1 MIFEAEA
8 FSNKMAE
15 EIKCWVLCGLSFV
28 ETLITSFKQFF
39 NW

>member
-8 FSNKMAE
+8 FSNIMAE
-15 EIKCWVLCGLSFV
+15 EIKCWALCGLSFV
-28 ETLITSFKQFF
+28 ETLITSFKLFF